1 MADENMEMKQ
11 APKNLLKRLTYTPVR
26 TSAIF
31 MAGATLLGMGMA
43 AGLLVWGGLKD
54 EVDLVLATGFVGM
67 GAVFGGAIMQLITPE
82 PDKPHNAHK
91 AQLNHDLEMAKLEL
105 EWEKLAFEQQKMAA

>member
-31 MAGATLLGMGMA
+31 MAGATLW
-43 AGLLVWGGLKD
+43 VWAWPPDSWCGG
-54 EVDLVLATGFVGM
+54 
-67 GAVFGGAIMQLITPE
+67 
-82 PDKPHNAHK
+82 
-91 AQLNHDLEMAKLEL
+91 
-105 EWEKLAFEQQKMAA
+105 